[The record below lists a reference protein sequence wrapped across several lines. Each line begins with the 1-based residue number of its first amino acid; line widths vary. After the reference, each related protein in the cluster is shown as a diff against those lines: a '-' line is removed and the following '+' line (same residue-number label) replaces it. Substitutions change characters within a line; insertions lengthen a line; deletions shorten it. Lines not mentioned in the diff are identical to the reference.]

1 VGLGFSQ
8 VVEDA
13 SSRVGAPSDLSAV
26 QELQQ
31 HFAREIHDQVAQ
43 PLIGLMLEIRSLR
56 AEASGDR
63 DISADL
69 TALEES
75 ARQVLRQARE
85 MMVDFRGRNDLRI
98 NLIQALK
105 NEIPVPSGHDLKL
118 QVSTRWPRRVNG
130 WAAYN
135 LLRIAQQA
143 AANGWRHGRAHRID
157 VILDV
162 DANDQAVVV
171 VLDDGAGIDDSPYG
185 FGIMG
190 MRERAVIL
198 GGTLGV
204 RSRDAGG
211 TRVEIHVPL
220 DRIR

>member
-8 VVEDA
+8 VVGDL
-13 SSRVGAPSDLSAV
+13 SSHAGAPADLSTV
-26 QELQQ
+26 EELQR
-31 HFAREIHDQVAQ
+31 HFARELHDQVAQ

-56 AEASGDR
+56 VEAGGDR
-63 DISADL
+63 DISAEL

-85 MMVDFRGRNDLRI
+85 MMVDLRERNDLRI

-118 QVSTRWPRRVNG
+118 QVSTG

>member
-1 VGLGFSQ
+1 MGLGFSQ
-8 VVEDA
+8 AVGDL
-13 SSRVGAPSDLSAV
+13 SSHAGAPADLSTV
-26 QELQQ
+26 EELQR
-31 HFAREIHDQVAQ
+31 HFARELHDQVAQ

-56 AEASGDR
+56 AEAGGDR

-85 MMVDFRGRNDLRI
+85 MMVDLRERNDLRI
-98 NLIQALK
+98 NLIQVLK
-105 NEIPVPSGHDLKL
+105 NEIPVPPGHDLKL
-118 QVSTRWPRRVNG
+118 QVSSRWPRRING

-162 DANDQAVVV
+162 DASNQAVVV

-185 FGIMG
+185 FGMIG

-198 GGTLGV
+198 GGSFGV
-204 RSRDAGG
+204 QSRESGG